1 MEPREKLAELNKAKL
16 EKVEEYL
23 QSKVNLREDHQ
34 QKIDNA
40 KMNGRLRGIN
50 SWKYYWFWK
59 SLEI

>member
-40 KMNGRLRGIN
+40 KNEWQA
-50 SWKYYWFWK
+50 SWNKFMEVLLVLE